1 MNSFFKISS
10 TSIRI
15 FNLTINELKLITEGR
30 NTDGYKC
37 MFKKEFENL
46 LNKKP
51 ILILRPKMST
61 NFQVSISSP
70 ITRKSNFLQNIESNT
85 IEDRSIKVKEIFLDS
100 KKEIKVIINRMIRD
114 IKNFFE
120 SEKENYY
127 KAA

>member
-1 MNSFFKISS
+1 
-10 TSIRI
+10 
-15 FNLTINELKLITEGR
+15 
-30 NTDGYKC
+30 

-127 KAA
+127 KAAQVTNDFSNNYIKYENNNDENKTLYHT